1 MIKAKPYA
9 VSENSVRRNLNVESA
24 TNELDGAVAHLREAV
39 SALESN
45 LAPLLAP
52 ERPCDIANDRA
63 QGESELAER
72 ILSNAERTRQS
83 SERIHD
89 LIQRL

>member
-24 TNELDGAVAHLREAV
+24 TNELDGAVADLREAV
-39 SALESN
+39 SALESH

-52 ERPCDIANDRA
+52 EFPYGVGNDRA

-72 ILSNAERTRQS
+72 ILSNADRTRKS
-83 SERIHD
+83 SERIHY
-89 LIQRL
+89 LIHRL